1 MSETKEYMCGKCF
14 VMMPISDQ
22 GNYERGHF
30 DKVYEQIFKPAIEA
44 AGYEPYRVD
53 ENKISSSIIEK
64 IFKAIIEC
72 DMALCDLSN
81 RNPNV
86 LYELGIRQ
94 AYNKPVVLVQDDE
107 TEKIFDIAGISTV
120 YYKSNR
126 LYENVISAKEK
137 IEAAINS
144 TREGKEMSLIQYI
157 NVASAEYTP
166 EDNENNV
173 NIMLKSILNQLSELK
188 EGENLFDYAKRNY
201 FRSVRYVVNK
211 HEGLTKKL
219 LFERITNMRNIFHK
233 KISYTNKKEYLIIEV
248 VDIETQEIEDQ
259 IKQFI
264 NEYIGIIK
272 E

>member
-1 MSETKEYMCGKCF
+1 MGK
-14 VMMPISDQ
+14 MTIGQMIAQLGSGMLIST
-22 GNYERGHF
+22 
-30 DKVYEQIFKPAIEA
+30 QIFVITLLFSLPLGLVVAFGRMSK
-44 AGYEPYRVD
+44 
-53 ENKISSSIIEK
+53 
-64 IFKAIIEC
+64 
-72 DMALCDLSN
+72 N
-81 RNPNV
+81 R
-86 LYELGIRQ
+86 
-94 AYNKPVVLVQDDE
+94 
-107 TEKIFDIAGISTV
+107 
-120 YYKSNR
+120 
-126 LYENVISAKEK
+126 VISMIVKFYISMKEK